1 MRASLVPWRLRLNRW
16 CCFVSEVTP
25 LAAAGIGRPKGF
37 ASIGLRARAA
47 EDGLRQRRFATTVV
61 TAGLCAF
68 GLGVA
73 SASAAVKKAQVV
85 LTPPDRALTVAI
97 ERAVGEEAAAPANRL
112 DARRR
117 AQSAADSADEL
128 LRSEGYYDAEIVPD
142 VGEGEK
148 PAALLRITPGPRSRI
163 AAPRVEWVGEA
174 PPADP
179 AQKAIEALDLTEAA
193 PGRAVDVLA
202 AEGRA
207 VAALQLAGYAD
218 AAAEPRDVLVDH
230 ADHTLR
236 PTFRIRAGA
245 LVRLGALQLPEK
257 TRTQRRY
264 LRGLAPWKV
273 GEVYAPARV
282 AELERRLQDTQ
293 AFDTVAISLAPLS
306 AAKDGL
312 RPVEVTL
319 AERARR
325 SLDFS
330 AGYSTTEGA
339 DFDIRYSI
347 FNTLRRADTV
357 TLEAR
362 LAEVDSRFGGEIS
375 LPHYTAPGRTLK
387 TSAYYFRTVTDAYTE
402 QGGLLAGDLTQRYGP
417 TSFVTLGTSITDSR
431 VVDKELGPSD
441 LITLRAVG
449 AFLWDRTDNTL
460 NPTRGF
466 KLDAR
471 AVPTVV
477 QGDSDQLY
485 LRLIGQFST
494 YLALGKSGNTV
505 LAGRVRLGSILGGSI
520 PAVPAQDRFF
530 AGGGGSVRGY
540 EFQGVGPRYPDD
552 TPRGGLSLVEA
563 SLELRQKIRGPFGAV
578 AFIEAGSVGDSA
590 TPDFKRVSPAIGV
603 GLRYDLGFA
612 PIRVDI
618 ATPLQKVTK
627 SGESA
632 FQLYL
637 SIGQAF

>member
-1 MRASLVPWRLRLNRW
+1 MG
-16 CCFVSEVTP
+16 
-25 LAAAGIGRPKGF
+25 LAQG
-37 ASIGLRARAA
+37 
-47 EDGLRQRRFATTVV
+47 RFATAAV
-61 TAGLCAF
+61 TAGLCAC

-85 LTPPDRALTVAI
+85 LTPADRALGQAI
-97 ERAVGEEAAAPANRL
+97 ERAVGEENAAPANRL

-128 LRSEGYYDAEIVPD
+128 LRSEGYYDAEITPD

-148 PAALLRITPGPRSRI
+148 PAAILRVTPGPRSRI
-163 AAPRVEWVGEA
+163 AAPVVEWVGEA
-174 PPADP
+174 PPESA
-179 AQKAIEALDLTEAA
+179 AQKAVKALDLPVAA
-193 PGRAVDVLA
+193 PGRAADVLA

-207 VAALQLAGYAD
+207 VAALEQVGYAD
-218 AAAEPRDVLVDH
+218 ALAEPRDVVVDH

-245 LVRLGALQLPEK
+245 LVRLGGVQLPQK
-257 TRTQRRY
+257 GRTRRGY
-264 LRGLAPWKV
+264 LQALAPWKV

-293 AFDTVAISLAPLS
+293 AFDTVAVSLAPL
-306 AAKDGL
+306 ADTKNGL
-312 RPVEVTL
+312 RPVIVSL

-325 SLDFS
+325 TLDFS

-347 FNTLRRADTV
+347 FNTLRRADTL

-375 LPHYTAPGRTLK
+375 LPHFSAPGRTLK
-387 TSAYYFRTVTDAYTE
+387 TAAYYFRTVTDAYTE
-402 QGGLLAGDLTQRYGP
+402 QGALLSADLTQRYGP
-417 TSFVTLGTSITDSR
+417 TSFITLGSSITDSR
-431 VVDKELGPSD
+431 VIDKELGPSN
-441 LITLRAVG
+441 LITLRGIG

-485 LRLIGQFST
+485 LRLVGQFST
-494 YLALGKSGNTV
+494 YWALGRSGNTV

-578 AFIEAGSVGDSA
+578 AFLDAGSVGDSA
-590 TPDFKRVSPAIGV
+590 TPDFKRISPAVGV

-612 PIRVDI
+612 PVRVDI
-618 ATPLQKVTK
+618 ATPLQKITR
-627 SGESA
+627 SGESP

-637 SIGQAF
+637 SVGQAF

>member
-1 MRASLVPWRLRLNRW
+1 MRR
-16 CCFVSEVTP
+16 
-25 LAAAGIGRPKGF
+25 
-37 ASIGLRARAA
+37 
-47 EDGLRQRRFATTVV
+47 RRFATAVV
-61 TAGLCAF
+61 TAGLCASA
-68 GLGVA
+68 LGVA

-85 LTPPDRALTVAI
+85 LTPADRTLSTMI

-117 AQSAADSADEL
+117 AQAAADSADEL
-128 LRSEGYYDAEIVPD
+128 LRSEGYYDAEITPD

-148 PAALLRITPGPRSRI
+148 PAAILRIAPGPRSRI
-163 AAPRVEWVGEA
+163 AAPVVEWVGEA
-174 PPADP
+174 PPSAAADKAVGALVLP
-179 AQKAIEALDLTEAA
+179 AGG
-193 PGRAVDVLA
+193 PGRAADVLA
-202 AEGRA
+202 AEGRV
-207 VAALQLAGYAD
+207 VAALEREGYAD
-218 AAAEPRDVLVDH
+218 AAAEPRDVVVDH
-230 ADHTLR
+230 ADHSLR
-236 PTFRIRAGA
+236 PTFRIKAGA
-245 LVRLGALQLPEK
+245 LVRLGALQLPQK
-257 TRTQRRY
+257 GRTRRSY
-264 LRGLAPWKV
+264 LRALAPWKV
-273 GEVYAPARV
+273 GEVYSPRAV

-293 AFDTVAISLAPLS
+293 AFDTVAVSLAPQPDITE
-306 AAKDGL
+306 DGL
-312 RPVEVTL
+312 RPVVVSL
-319 AERARR
+319 VDRARR

-347 FNTLRRADTV
+347 FNTLRRADTL

-362 LAEVDSRFGGEIS
+362 LAEVDSRFGGEVS

-387 TSAYYFRTVTDAYTE
+387 TSAYLFRTVTDAYTE
-402 QGGLLAGDLTQRYGP
+402 TGGLLSSELTQRYGA
-417 TSFVTLGTSITDSR
+417 TSFITLGTSITDSR
-431 VVDKELGPSD
+431 VDDKELGGSN
-441 LITLRAVG
+441 LVALRGVG

-471 AVPTVV
+471 AVPTLV
-477 QGDSDQLY
+477 QGDADLVY

-494 YLALGKSGNTV
+494 YWSWGASGNTV
-505 LAGRVRLGSILGGSI
+505 LAGRVRLGSLLGGSI

-540 EFQGVGPRYPDD
+540 EFQGVGPRYADD

-578 AFIEAGSVGDSA
+578 FFLDAGSVGDTA
-590 TPDFKRVSPAIGV
+590 TPDFRRVSPAVGV

-612 PIRVDI
+612 PVRVDI
-618 ATPLQKVTK
+618 ATPLQKITQ
-627 SGESA
+627 SGESP